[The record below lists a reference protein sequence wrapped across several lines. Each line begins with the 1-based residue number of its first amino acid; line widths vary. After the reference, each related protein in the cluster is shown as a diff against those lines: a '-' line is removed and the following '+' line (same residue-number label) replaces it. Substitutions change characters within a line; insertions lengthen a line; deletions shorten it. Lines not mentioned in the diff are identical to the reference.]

1 MFYHPVANDI
11 CNLLKKEITNQEGE
25 IIFNFLN
32 ISVKIN
38 EKSAIGDLFQEWL
51 TEWMKRKGIRF
62 RTKTNTQEFPD
73 FLLDISDTTGLLEI
87 KTFNYNASANFD
99 VANFKAYCRSLK
111 TEAYRLDADYLIFA
125 YELKDYKFKVKK
137 IWLKKIWEITGG
149 SADYSVKCQVKQKEI
164 VNIRPIIWYTEQ
176 QQARK
181 PFQSRLDFVEGLY
194 HTLMK
199 YPGTQNQSDDWLEI
213 VKNNYLYHTQ
223 MEL

>member
-11 CNLLKKEITNQEGE
+11 CNLLTQEITNQEGE
-25 IIFNFLN
+25 ITFNFLN

-125 YELKDYKFKVKK
+125 YELKDYTFKVKK

-149 SADYSVKCQVKQKEI
+149 SAGYSVKCQVKQNEI

-176 QQARK
+176 
-181 PFQSRLDFVEGLY
+181 
-194 HTLMK
+194 
-199 YPGTQNQSDDWLEI
+199 
-213 VKNNYLYHTQ
+213 
-223 MEL
+223 EL

>member
-11 CNLLKKEITNQEGE
+11 CNLLTQEITNQEGE
-25 IIFNFLN
+25 ITFNFLN

-125 YELKDYKFKVKK
+125 YELKDYTFKVKK

-149 SADYSVKCQVKQKEI
+149 SAGYSVKCQVKQNEI

-181 PFQSRLDFVEGLY
+181 PFQSRFDFVEGLY
-194 HTLMK
+194 HTLTK
-199 YPGTQNQSDDWLEI
+199 YPGTQNQSDYWLEI
-213 VKNNYLYHTQ
+213 VKNNYLYHTGK
-223 MEL
+223 EL

>member
-11 CNLLKKEITNQEGE
+11 CNLLTQEITNQEGE
-25 IIFNFLN
+25 ITFNFLN

-51 TEWMKRKGIRF
+51 TEWMKRKGIPF

-73 FLLDISDTTGLLEI
+73 FLLDISDTIGLLEI

-125 YELKDYKFKVKK
+125 YELKDYKFKVRK

-149 SADYSVKCQVKQKEI
+149 SAEYSVKCQVKQNEI

-181 PFQSRLDFVEGLY
+181 PFQSRFDFVEGLY

-199 YPGTQNQSDDWLEI
+199 YPGTQNQSDYWLEI
-213 VKNNYLYHTQ
+213 VKNNYLYHTGK
-223 MEL
+223 EL